1 MRCPRCDDPLTTY
14 ALGGGEDAAVVCE
27 TCGYADVPAS
37 HYSDADPPETWD
49 DALERF
55 EDGAEEF
62 VAALQRTA
70 SEVSVPDV
78 DSGERTTIDGDRL
91 EETTVS
97 VASALRRSDDGA
109 SDDVN
114 EEFRLVGGDNGDGA
128 TAEETPDEADSDGD
142 EADSESD
149 EADSDGDEADSESDE
164 ADSDGDEADSEG
176 NEADSD
182 NGDSGGADTADS
194 EGNEDDAP
202 TPEGDA
208 TRESAGGEATESDDD
223 SPGDE

>member
-128 TAEETPDEADSDGD
+128 TTGETPD

-164 ADSDGDEADSEG
+164 ADSDGDEADSDG
-176 NEADSD
+176 DEADSD

-208 TRESAGGEATESDDD
+208 TRESAGGEATESGDD

>member
-55 EDGAEEF
+55 EDGAGEF

-109 SDDVN
+109 SDDAN
-114 EEFRLVGGDNGDGA
+114 EEFRLVGGDTGDGA

-149 EADSDGDEADSESDE
+149 EADSDGDEADSE
-164 ADSDGDEADSEG
+164 GD
-176 NEADSD
+176 EADSD

-208 TRESAGGEATESDDD
+208 TGESAGGEATESDDD